1 MNDKFHLLPH
11 YNTYSS
17 MRRRRCG
24 SAAVESDT
32 IEKSHTTASSHMYVG
47 ACTYDIYKIFGVW
60 HTRSGTAHPLGYGSP
75 ARVGLTC
82 SCMAHQLEYGT
93 PARVRLTRSGKA
105 HPLGYG
111 TPARVRLTRSGTAQ
125 PIGYGTPDQVWL
137 TRSLTAPPL
146 GYGSPAQVCRTRLGV
161 PYPSG

>member
-1 MNDKFHLLPH
+1 MIAIWNLPLGQAQRRKFHLLPH

-93 PARVRLTRSGKA
+93 PARVG
-105 HPLGYG
+105 
-111 TPARVRLTRSGTAQ
+111 LTRSGTAH
-125 PIGYGTPDQVWL
+125 PLKCAVPD
-137 TRSLTAPPL
+137 R
-146 GYGSPAQVCRTRLGV
+146 VCRTRAGE